1 MKIASFIIL
10 LSLLF
15 SQSHSQTLLSHLS
28 EQDSLSGKS
37 LFETVSGIEKKT
49 DYFNLSILMQGGFNA
64 NFRGDEFEQAAFK
77 MKEFRIDARGKVTPW
92 LSYRWRQRLNRG
104 NTPAELDNL
113 PLSID
118 YAMVDV
124 RFSDLLSFKIGK
136 QAAAYGGF
144 EYDLDPHEI
153 YQYSDM
159 IDYMYFDFMTGLT
172 GIYQLNANQQFQI
185 QIVNSRCSSMEELYG
200 ILPEG
205 MEKSKLPLAYTLNWN
220 GYFFGNRLATRWSF
234 SLLNQ
239 ARNTCSFYYVVGNQ
253 LNINKLNIYLDFTLS
268 DEELDSREIIS
279 DIIRSEENPTCAEY
293 TRYQSWV
300 TKLNYR
306 FRPHWNLFVKGMYE
320 TASIYKQ
327 TRNREKGKYR
337 TSYGYFGGIEFY
349 PMKENFRFY
358 LAYLGRSYRYTDRA
372 NQYGTKDYSTTQLSL
387 GLIYNLPLF

>member
-10 LSLLF
+10 LSLFF
-15 SQSHSQTLLSHLS
+15 SRSHSQTLLSHLS

-37 LFETVSGIEKKT
+37 LFEVVSGMEKKT

-64 NFRGDEFEQAAFK
+64 NFKGDRLEQAAFK
-77 MKEFRIDARGKVTPW
+77 MKEFRIDARGKITPW
-92 LSYRWRQRLNRG
+92 LSYRWRQRLNRE

-118 YAMVDV
+118 YAMIDLK
-124 RFSDLLSFKIGK
+124 FSDRFSFKIGK

-159 IDYMYFDFMTGLT
+159 IDYMYFDFMTGVT
-172 GIYQLNANQQFQI
+172 GIYQFNANQQIQV
-185 QIVNSRCSSMEELYG
+185 QIVNSRCSSLEELYG
-200 ILPEG
+200 VLPEG
-205 MEKSKLPLAYTLNWN
+205 IEKSKFPLAYTLNWN
-220 GYFFGNRLATRWSF
+220 GCFFDNKWATRWSF

-239 ARNTCSFYYVVGNQ
+239 ARNTRSLYYVLGNQ
-253 LNINKLNIYLDFTLS
+253 LNLGKLNIYIDFTLS

-279 DIIRSEENPTCAEY
+279 DITRTETNPSCAEY
-293 TRYQSWV
+293 TRYQSYV

-306 FRPHWNLFVKGMYE
+306 FRPRWNLFVKGMYE
-320 TASIYKQ
+320 TASVYKQ
-327 TRNREKGKYR
+327 NRNREKGKYR
-337 TSYGYFGGIEFY
+337 TSYGYFGGVEFY
-349 PMKENFRFY
+349 PAKENLRFY
-358 LAYLGRSYRYTDRA
+358 LAYIGRSYKYTNRA
-372 NQYGTKDYSTTQLSL
+372 KQFGTKDYSTTQLSL